1 MEFHNTHNEINWKIT
16 LAEETVL
23 TEKYGNICKERR
35 ISCSHMATASEI
47 FICSA

>member
-23 TEKYGNICKERR
+23 NAMSGLEKTIE
-35 ISCSHMATASEI
+35 
-47 FICSA
+47 